1 MASAGS
7 RWRLGVGRGGA
18 SSQDGL
24 DSGVLGLGSG
34 GQGRAGAPF
43 GSYVYIPVSSTSLS
57 FPFRVLFP
65 NPAANHERQMDQHR
79 L

>member
-24 DSGVLGLGSG
+24 DSVVLGLGCE

-43 GSYVYIPVSSTSLS
+43 GSYVYIPVSSDIS
-57 FPFRVLFP
+57 LFP
-65 NPAANHERQMDQHR
+65 LPCPAPESCSKS
-79 L
+79 